1 VKQLAP
7 NWFHDYAVWFGFF
20 NAAVVHLLLHGFYKA
35 YVSICRRNIAKTNT
49 IKIKPVQA
57 VIVLFFGILGAFA
70 AFDRERN

>member
-1 VKQLAP
+1 M
-7 NWFHDYAVWFGFF
+7 GFIKPTC
-20 NAAVVHLLLHGFYKA
+20 FYLQ
-35 YVSICRRNIAKTNT
+35 RTTAKTNT